1 MEKLTEKKAL
11 EIERIIV
18 EAVTQCLR
26 SDGWANLAEVGGIL
40 RSKGVQYGKL
50 SRFISNYPHLV
61 ELRLDTSITPPA
73 VYARLKKKS

>member
-40 RSKGVQYGKL
+40 RSKGV
-50 SRFISNYPHLV
+50 
-61 ELRLDTSITPPA
+61 
-73 VYARLKKKS
+73 